1 MSADS
6 SQHASVLE
14 ITFRRRDRLP
24 LEVEVLRVEE
34 LLQRPEVDPARPSRA
49 DFHTFLLV
57 EEGTSSHLVDFE
69 RYRIGPGDL
78 LVIPERHVQAFDPAC
93 VMNGYMALFTARF
106 LEGCG
111 LDVRWP
117 TEASRI
123 LLRSGMHLRLGDAS
137 FARVRQVFAVLADYT
152 GSPPE
157 QFADEAVASALSLL
171 IVTVSG
177 LPETAASV
185 LAQEPHD
192 ELVSRFM
199 ELLEARFS
207 AEHQASSYAR
217 ALHTSLRTLDRHLMD
232 ARGQTARQ
240 AISSRLVLEAKRL
253 LTRPDVLVKN
263 IAYELGFSEPQ
274 NFTRFFRT
282 QTGLSPEAFRTSLDR

>member
-6 SQHASVLE
+6 SQHESVLE

-57 EEGTSSHLVDFE
+57 EEGTSFHLVDFE

-106 LEGCG
+106 LE
-111 LDVRWP
+111 
-117 TEASRI
+117 
-123 LLRSGMHLRLGDAS
+123 
-137 FARVRQVFAVLADYT
+137 
-152 GSPPE
+152 
-157 QFADEAVASALSLL
+157 
-171 IVTVSG
+171 
-177 LPETAASV
+177 
-185 LAQEPHD
+185 
-192 ELVSRFM
+192 
-199 ELLEARFS
+199 LLEVRFP

-274 NFTRFFRT
+274 NFTRFFRS